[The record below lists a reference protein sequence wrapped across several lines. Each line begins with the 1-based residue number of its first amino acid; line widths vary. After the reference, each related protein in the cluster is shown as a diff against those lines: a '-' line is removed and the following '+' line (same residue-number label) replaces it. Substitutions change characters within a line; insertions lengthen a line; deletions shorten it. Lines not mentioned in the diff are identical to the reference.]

1 MSKWIVLEIKCSHH
15 LCSIGY
21 EGKHLRYSLSNKPQ
35 KVHSLMSQY
44 SRPSILV
51 FLQVSEEE
59 DVSILHTLQY
69 NNKQHKLV
77 INLATILEGNL
88 ERHNT

>member
-1 MSKWIVLEIKCSHH
+1 
-15 LCSIGY
+15 
-21 EGKHLRYSLSNKPQ
+21 
-35 KVHSLMSQY
+35 MSQY